1 MIISIIFIII
11 SSLNSKYNFIY
22 NIFNFFKFVL
32 DETRQTLKIEYISLY
47 FYISNCVSLSLSN
60 DILQIY

>member
-11 SSLNSKYNFIY
+11 SSLNSKCNFIY